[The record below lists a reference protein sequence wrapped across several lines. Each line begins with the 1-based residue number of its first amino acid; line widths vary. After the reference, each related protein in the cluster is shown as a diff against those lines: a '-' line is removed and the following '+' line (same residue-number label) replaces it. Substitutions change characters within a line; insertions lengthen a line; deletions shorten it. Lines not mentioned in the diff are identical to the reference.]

1 MHMQNDRPDAR
12 PETVMLFGNSFS
24 EFRPHQLT
32 AMLSETF
39 RNVHFIW
46 STGLDWDL
54 IERIRPNIVIT
65 EIAERFMSTLPKDD
79 LNVSLD

>member
-1 MHMQNDRPDAR
+1 
-12 PETVMLFGNSFS
+12 
-24 EFRPHQLT
+24 
-32 AMLSETF
+32 MLSETF
-39 RNVHFIW
+39 RNVHFVW